1 MSKDELNLDNF
12 GQQLI
17 ITGLTRLVEEE
28 GYTAHEAFR
37 LLETIKRNTFHAL
50 LEIQKESRENTK
62 P

>member
-1 MSKDELNLDNF
+1 MSKDELNLDSF

-28 GYTAHEAFR
+28 GYTAYEAFQ